1 MIEKIIHRFLNTFIL
16 AFPIVAAV
24 RTENLVYLLTILPI
38 AAAVVIIDGA
48 TPKK

>member
-1 MIEKIIHRFLNTFIL
+1 MIERLIHRFLNAFLLT
-16 AFPIVAAV
+16 FPIAAAV
-24 RTENLVYLLTILPI
+24 KTENLVYLLTIIPI